1 MFRGVG
7 HEFRARCQVPLTP
20 WRDDLDVGAQRVIAK
35 FETYLVIALAGGA
48 VRHGVGAN
56 LVGDLDLALGDQR
69 ARDRRAEQVLAFVQG
84 VGAEHREHEIAHELF
99 AQVVDEDLLHAEL
112 ACLGA
117 RRCEFL
123 ALADVGGEG
132 HDLAVVSLLQPREDD
147 GGVETA
153 GICQNDFLDFGHGCD
168 D

>member
-1 MFRGVG
+1 M
-7 HEFRARCQVPLTP
+7 
-20 WRDDLDVGAQRVIAK
+20 
-35 FETYLVIALAGGA
+35 
-48 VRHGVGAN
+48 RHGVGAT
-56 LVGDLDLALGDQR
+56 LFAISIWRLAISGR
-69 ARDRRAEQVLAFVQG
+69 ADRRAEQVLAFVQG

-112 ACLGA
+112 ACHA